1 MGQDRGGSDEGQRE
15 LFGRLLG
22 DLEASVA
29 AACMPREEWPAQVAA
44 GIYAGVDF
52 AIGHP
57 SVVEALLV
65 LETTEKAS
73 ASGYTSTIERLARL
87 ISRDAPEGSRLPGS
101 TDEAL
106 VAGIV
111 GLVGDHVRVGRFE
124 ALEALRPDLVLLALL
139 PYLGFAE
146 AREWANRFAADEDRD

>member
-1 MGQDRGGSDEGQRE
+1 MGQDRGIPDEGRRE
-15 LFGRLLG
+15 IFGGILG
-22 DLEASVA
+22 DFEESVA
-29 AACMPREEWPAQVAA
+29 AACRSREEWPAQVAA
-44 GIYAGVDF
+44 GIYAAVEF

-57 SVVEALLV
+57 SVVDALLV
-65 LETTEKAS
+65 LETSEKVSGSRYTE
-73 ASGYTSTIERLARL
+73 TIERLARL
-87 ISRDAPEGSRLPGS
+87 ISRDAPADSRLPVS

-106 VAGIV
+106 VARIV

-146 AREWANRFAADEDRD
+146 AREWANRYAENEDRY

>member
-1 MGQDRGGSDEGQRE
+1 MGQGRGGSRSGQRE
-15 LFGRLLG
+15 AFGRLLG

-29 AACMPREEWPAQVAA
+29 AACEPREEWPAQVGA

-57 SVVEALLV
+57 AVVDALLV
-65 LETTEKAS
+65 LETEKRAS
-73 ASGYTSTIERLARL
+73 ESGYTAVIERLARL
-87 ISRDAPEGSRLPGS
+87 ISRDAPQGSRLPGT

-111 GLVGDHVRVGRFE
+111 GLVGDHLRVGRLE

-139 PYLGFAE
+139 PYLGFDA
-146 AREWANRFAADEDRD
+146 ARAWANRFAAGEGRD